1 MGELIVY
8 KIRQRTEITHVI
20 QKKKKTVGEV
30 AQRSSCGG
38 ESTVYLRNDNVEV
51 FVWA

>member
-8 KIRQRTEITHVI
+8 KIRQRTEITRVI
-20 QKKKKTVGEV
+20 QKKKTVGEV

-38 ESTVYLRNDNVEV
+38 ESTVYLRNDNVKV
-51 FVWA
+51 LVWA